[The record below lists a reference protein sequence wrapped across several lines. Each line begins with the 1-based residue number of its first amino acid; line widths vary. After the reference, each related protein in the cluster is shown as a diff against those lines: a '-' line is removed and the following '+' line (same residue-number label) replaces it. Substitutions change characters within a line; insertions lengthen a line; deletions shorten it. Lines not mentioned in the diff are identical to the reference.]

1 MTAHRLH
8 ASFRALRRLVRDE
21 RAVAFIEFAYS
32 FPVVIA
38 LGLAGLECANL
49 ALAHLRISQIS
60 MMVADNA
67 GRVTTRIDEAD
78 IYEVFAGADNIG
90 KSISFKE
97 NGRLILSSLQDNT
110 KTGTAKGQMINWQRC
125 FGNLNTAP
133 AYGVQGKGRNDATLQ
148 GMGVTGHVIQSL
160 PNTAVMVVETTYN
173 YQPLIGG
180 FLPAQT
186 IRYESAFNVRERTE
200 QDITNT
206 KSLTVKSC

>member
-1 MTAHRLH
+1 MGTKPLLAP
-8 ASFRALRRLVRDE
+8 FRALRRLARDE
-21 RAVAFIEFAYS
+21 RAVAFVEFAYS

-90 KSISFKE
+90 KSIAFKE

-125 FGNLNTAP
+125 FGNLNVAP
-133 AYGVQGKGRNDATLQ
+133 AYGAQGKGRTDASLQ
-148 GMGVTGHVIQSL
+148 GMGETGHVIQSL

-180 FLPAQT
+180 FLPAQV

-206 KSLTVKSC
+206 KSLTVRSC